1 MDILYKDVFFTLKT
15 TQQDLYKV
23 VTGEIEGT
31 EFEFLDLCQDN
42 GVRHLRDYHSLFPNC
57 KYPGKVQLTVMEK
70 KRQEVS
76 WSPKKRIIAAIMKCT
91 HQNACSVNAG
101 PNTDTDKIELEYE
114 TGLNKLWGDKVLSI
128 LRELVKKVK
137 IKQQNLKTMSRYMDV
152 SNVYEG
158 NIPNSDTSETLEMML
173 EKWYEQELFG
183 LSPSEAQAA
192 LLNVIKKCEPIVVKA
207 VKESMH

>member
-1 MDILYKDVFFTLKT
+1 M
-15 TQQDLYKV
+15 
-23 VTGEIEGT
+23 
-31 EFEFLDLCQDN
+31 N
-42 GVRHLRDYHSLFPNC
+42 
-57 KYPGKVQLTVMEK
+57 
-70 KRQEVS
+70 
-76 WSPKKRIIAAIMKCT
+76 CT
-91 HQNACSVNAG
+91 HQNACTFNAG
-101 PNTDTDKIELEYE
+101 PYTDTDKIELEYE